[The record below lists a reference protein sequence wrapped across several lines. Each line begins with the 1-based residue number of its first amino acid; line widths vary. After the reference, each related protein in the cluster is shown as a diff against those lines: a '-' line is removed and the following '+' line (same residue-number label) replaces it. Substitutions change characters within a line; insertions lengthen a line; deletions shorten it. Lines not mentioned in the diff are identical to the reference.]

1 MHPKKVLFIDQV
13 HPFLQQQLE
22 DWGFQCDLR
31 HTASKEEIGGII
43 GAYEGV
49 VVRSRL
55 KIQKDLLDKATKLVF
70 IARAGAG
77 LESIDV
83 DYARQKG
90 IMCLSSPEGNRDSV
104 AEHALG
110 MLLSLF
116 NNLNR
121 ANREVK
127 QGLWRREANRGIELM
142 GKTVGIVGYG
152 YMGNAF
158 AKRLQGFGVEVIAYD
173 KYKTNYGN
181 EYAKAVSL
189 EELQE
194 RADVVSFHIYWM
206 PENDKMVNDAYLS
219 AFKKPIF
226 LVNTARGKI
235 LETADLVKYLQ
246 YGKVLGA
253 ALDVLEYE
261 GHSFHEFDVATL
273 PAAFQY
279 LAQADNVILSP
290 HIAGWTH
297 ESELKHV
304 QTLAK
309 RVGDLYWLD
318 TEELDFLED

>member
-1 MHPKKVLFIDQV
+1 MTQKKVLFIDQM
-13 HPFLQQQLE
+13 HPFLQEQLTK
-22 DWGFQCDLR
+22 WGFQCDLK
-31 HTASKEEIGGII
+31 HTASKEEIAAILQE
-43 GAYEGV
+43 YEGIA
-49 VVRSRL
+49 VRSRL
-55 KIQKDLLDKATKLVF
+55 KITADLIDKATQLKF

-90 IMCLSSPEGNRDSV
+90 IACLSSPEGNRDSV

-110 MLLSLF
+110 MLLSML

-121 ANREVK
+121 SNREVK
-127 QGLWRREANRGIELM
+127 QGLWRREANRGTELM

-173 KYKTNYGN
+173 KFKTDYGN
-181 EYAKAVSL
+181 EYAEAVTL
-189 EELQE
+189 EELQQ
-194 RADVVSFHIYWM
+194 RADVVSFHIYWT
-206 PENDKMVNDAYLS
+206 PENDKIVNDTYLS
-219 AFKKPIF
+219 AFKKPIY
-226 LVNTARGKI
+226 LINTARGKI
-235 LETADLVKYLQ
+235 LETADLVKHLKS
-246 YGKVLGA
+246 GKVLGA

-261 GHSFHEFDVATL
+261 GHSFHEFNVATL
-273 PAAFQY
+273 PDAFQY
-279 LAQADNVILSP
+279 LTQADNVILSP

-309 RVGDLYWLD
+309 RVGEVYGV
-318 TEELDFLED
+318 

>member
-1 MHPKKVLFIDQV
+1 MTQKKVLFIDQM
-13 HPFLQQQLE
+13 HPFLQEQLTK
-22 DWGFQCDLR
+22 WGFQCDLK
-31 HTASKEEIGGII
+31 HTASKEEIAAILHE
-43 GAYEGV
+43 YEGIA
-49 VVRSRL
+49 VRSRL
-55 KIQKDLLDKATKLVF
+55 KITADLIDKATQLKF

-83 DYARQKG
+83 DYARQKE
-90 IMCLSSPEGNRDSV
+90 IACLSSPEGNRDSV

-110 MLLSLF
+110 MLLSML

-121 ANREVK
+121 SNREVK
-127 QGLWRREANRGIELM
+127 QGLWRREANRGTELM

-173 KYKTNYGN
+173 KFKTDYGN
-181 EYAKAVSL
+181 EYAEAVTL

-194 RADVVSFHIYWM
+194 RADVVSFHIYWT

-219 AFKKPIF
+219 AFKKPIY
-226 LVNTARGKI
+226 LINTARGKI
-235 LETADLVKYLQ
+235 LETADLVTHLKS
-246 YGKVLGA
+246 GKVIGA

-261 GHSFHEFDVATL
+261 GHSFHEFNVATL
-273 PAAFQY
+273 PDAFQY
-279 LAQADNVILSP
+279 LTQSDDVILSP

-309 RVGDLYWLD
+309 GVSKLYG
-318 TEELDFLED
+318 LEFNL

>member
-1 MHPKKVLFIDQV
+1 MPQKKVLFIDQM
-13 HPFLQQQLE
+13 HPFLQEQLTE
-22 DWGFQCDLR
+22 WGFQCDLKQK
-31 HTASKEEIGGII
+31 ASKEDIAAILYQYVGI
-43 GAYEGV
+43 A
-49 VVRSRL
+49 VRSRL
-55 KIQKDLLDKATKLVF
+55 KITADLIDKATQLQF

-83 DYARQKG
+83 EYAEEKG
-90 IMCLSSPEGNRDSV
+90 IACLSSPEGNRDSV
-104 AEHALG
+104 AEHAMG
-110 MLLSLF
+110 MLLSML

-121 ANREVK
+121 SNREVK
-127 QGLWRREANRGIELM
+127 QGLWRREANRGTELM

-173 KYKTNYGN
+173 KFKTDYGN
-181 EYAKAVSL
+181 EYARAVSL
-189 EELQE
+189 EELRQ
-194 RADVVSFHIYWM
+194 RADVVSFHIYWI

-219 AFKKPIF
+219 AFKKPIY
-226 LVNTARGKI
+226 LINTARGKI
-235 LETADLVKYLQ
+235 LETADLVKHLKS
-246 YGKVLGA
+246 GHVLGA

-273 PAAFQY
+273 PEAFQY
-279 LAQADNVILSP
+279 LVEADNVILSP

-309 RVGDLYWLD
+309 RVGELYG
-318 TEELDFLED
+318 F

>member
-1 MHPKKVLFIDQV
+1 MLLKKVLFIDQV
-13 HPFLQQQLE
+13 HPFLQQQLT
-22 DWGFQCDLR
+22 DWGFHCNMQ
-31 HTASKEEIGGII
+31 HTTSSKEEIASIIHDFEGI
-43 GAYEGV
+43 

-55 KIQKDLLDKATKLVF
+55 KIQKDLLDKTEKLEF

-90 IMCLSSPEGNRDSV
+90 IACLSSPEGNRDSV

-110 MLLSLF
+110 MLLSLL

-127 QGLWRREANRGIELM
+127 QGIWQREANRGTELM

-173 KYKTNYGN
+173 KFKTGYGN
-181 EYAKAVSL
+181 EYARAVSL
-189 EELQE
+189 EELQQ
-194 RADVVSFHIYWM
+194 RADVVSFHVYWI
-206 PENDKMVNDAYLS
+206 PENHKMVNDAYLS
-219 AFKKPIF
+219 AFKKPIY
-226 LVNTARGKI
+226 LINTARGKI
-235 LETADLVKYLQ
+235 LETADLVKHLKS
-246 YGKVLGA
+246 GKVLGA

-261 GHSFHEFDVATL
+261 GHSFHDFNIETL
-273 PAAFQY
+273 PEAFQY
-279 LAQADNVILSP
+279 LTQADNVILSP

-304 QTLAK
+304 QTLAN
-309 RVGDLYWLD
+309 RIAELYHF
-318 TEELDFLED
+318 E

>member
-1 MHPKKVLFIDQV
+1 MLLKKVLFIDQV
-13 HPFLQQQLE
+13 HPFLQRQLT
-22 DWGFQCDLR
+22 DWGFHCNMQ
-31 HTASKEEIGGII
+31 HTTSSKEKIASII
-43 GAYEGV
+43 HDYEGI

-55 KIQKDLLDKATKLVF
+55 KIQKDLLDKAEKLEF

-83 DYARQKG
+83 EYAEQKG
-90 IMCLSSPEGNRDSV
+90 IACLSSPEGNRDSV

-110 MLLSLF
+110 MLLSLL

-127 QGLWRREANRGIELM
+127 RGIWQREANRGTELM

-173 KYKTNYGN
+173 KFKTDYGN
-181 EYAKAVSL
+181 EYARAVSL

-194 RADVVSFHIYWM
+194 RADVVSFHIYWI
-206 PENDKMVNDAYLS
+206 PENHKMVNDAYLS
-219 AFKKPIF
+219 AFKKPIY
-226 LVNTARGKI
+226 LINTARGKI
-235 LETADLVKYLQ
+235 LETADLVKHLKS
-246 YGKVLGA
+246 GKVLGA

-261 GHSFHEFDVATL
+261 GHSFHEFNVDDL
-273 PAAFQY
+273 PEAFQY
-279 LAQADNVILSP
+279 LTQADNVILSP

-304 QTLAK
+304 QTLAN
-309 RVGDLYWLD
+309 RIAERYRIPN
-318 TEELDFLED
+318 